1 MMSIEA
7 FDKWLDHSVKGDKI
21 VYYTGDLGFDST
33 QTTVNP
39 IQKLRNHV
47 MNYCAKWVVDA
58 QSCSLDM
65 VNIIDLFQKKIK
77 KMEHKDDVPI
87 FEYIAVRK

>member
-1 MMSIEA
+1 
-7 FDKWLDHSVKGDKI
+7 
-21 VYYTGDLGFDST
+21 
-33 QTTVNP
+33 
-39 IQKLRNHV
+39 

-65 VNIIDLFQKKIK
+65 VNVIDLFQKKIK
-77 KMEHKDDVPI
+77 KMEHKDDFPI